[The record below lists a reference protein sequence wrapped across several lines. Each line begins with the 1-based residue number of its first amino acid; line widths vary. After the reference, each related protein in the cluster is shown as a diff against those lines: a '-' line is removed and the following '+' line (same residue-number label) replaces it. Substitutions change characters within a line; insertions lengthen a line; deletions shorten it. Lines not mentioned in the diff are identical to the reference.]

1 MSLSIYEI
9 SVPVFVRK
17 LGVLSR
23 LLAKGEAHAA
33 ASGMAPAEILEA
45 KLAPNMYNLIRQVQ
59 TACDAAKF
67 GAARLAG
74 ITPPSH
80 PDTETSFAELQAR
93 IKSVLDFLNGLD
105 QAAFE
110 GAENKPVALK
120 TGSGDLSFD
129 GKGYLLTF
137 ALPHFYFHIVT
148 AYDILRHKG
157 VELVKGNYLGLKD

>member
-1 MSLSIYEI
+1 MSLSMYEI
-9 SVPVFVRK
+9 SVPVFVRN
-17 LGVLSR
+17 LNVLSK
-23 LLAKGEAHAA
+23 LLTKGEAHAA
-33 ASGMAPAEILEA
+33 AHGMAPAEILEA

-74 ITPPSH
+74 VTPPSN
-80 PDTETSFAELQAR
+80 PDTETTFAELQAR
-93 IKSVLDFLNGLD
+93 IKVTLDFLNSLD
-105 QAAFE
+105 KAAFD
-110 GAENKPVALK
+110 GAESKPIAIK

-137 ALPHFYFHIVT
+137 ALPHFQFHIVT

-157 VELVKGNYLGLKD
+157 VELVKGHYLGLKD